1 MRLSRVKRLA
11 RFIFA
16 GGIGFVADA
25 AALWLLLAVTPLGPF
40 IARVLS
46 IGFALCVTW
55 QINRHLTFSPSSR
68 GVAQEGAR
76 YGGVG
81 IATSIVNYLVYC
93 ALLDR
98 AAGDAAAGGAR
109 RRLAGRHGAVLPRL
123 FPAGLRPLSR
133 MPGNLA
139 IGSVPGKR
147 CIGMRCRSIPA
158 GDHHA
163 PEGRRPDGPYLHR
176 LDRRRHHRSR

>member
-1 MRLSRVKRLA
+1 MSRLA
-11 RFIFA
+11 RFVLA
-16 GGIGFVADA
+16 GGVGFVADA

-46 IGFALCVTW
+46 IGSALCVTW

-93 ALLDR
+93 AILFALPAMSPL
-98 AAGDAAAGGAR
+98 AA
-109 RRLAGRHGAVLPRL
+109 
-123 FPAGLRPLSR
+123 
-133 MPGNLA
+133 LA
-139 IGSVPGKR
+139 IASLVAMALSFLGYS
-147 CIGMRCRSIPA
+147 
-158 GDHHA
+158 
-163 PEGRRPDGPYLHR
+163 R
-176 LDRRRHHRSR
+176 LVFDR

>member
-1 MRLSRVKRLA
+1 MSRLA
-11 RFIFA
+11 RFVFA
-16 GGIGFVADA
+16 GAVGFVADA

-40 IARVLS
+40 VARVLS

-93 ALLDR
+93 AILFALPAMPPL
-98 AAGDAAAGGAR
+98 AA
-109 RRLAGRHGAVLPRL
+109 
-123 FPAGLRPLSR
+123 
-133 MPGNLA
+133 LA
-139 IGSVPGKR
+139 IASLVAMALSFLGYS
-147 CIGMRCRSIPA
+147 
-158 GDHHA
+158 
-163 PEGRRPDGPYLHR
+163 R
-176 LDRRRHHRSR
+176 LVFDR